1 MSVVEPL
8 ALVQAAVFAKLR
20 AHTGLTALVPAARIL
35 DAVPERETFPYV
47 VYDAPDSLPDRTFGE
62 DGREVSFV
70 ITAFT
75 RDGSERPGTSGAAGY
90 KAALAIAD
98 QLVQALIGR
107 YPPADEFVPLA
118 VDGFAVEDI
127 DIVSVQANRA
137 NDGIS
142 RQADCTFRLIL
153 RSVPE

>member
-1 MSVVEPL
+1 MSAVEPL
-8 ALVQAAVFAKLR
+8 ALVQTAVFTMLR
-20 AHTGLTALVPAARIL
+20 AHTGLTDLVPATRIL

-75 RDGSERPGTSGAAGY
+75 RDGSERAGTTGSTGY
-90 KAALAIAD
+90 KPALLIAD
-98 QLVQALIGR
+98 QIVQALLGT
-107 YPPADEFVPLA
+107 YPPQPGFTALSVS
-118 VDGFAVEDI
+118 GFAVEDC
-127 DIVSVQANRA
+127 DVVSVQANRA

-142 RQADCTFRLIL
+142 RQVDCTFRL
-153 RSVPE
+153 RVRAQS